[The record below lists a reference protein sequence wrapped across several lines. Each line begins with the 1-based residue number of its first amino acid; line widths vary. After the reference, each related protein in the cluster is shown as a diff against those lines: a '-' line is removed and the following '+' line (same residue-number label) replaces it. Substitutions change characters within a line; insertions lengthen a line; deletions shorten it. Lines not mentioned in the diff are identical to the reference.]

1 MKPLKLRTRLT
12 LFYVAVFALLLA
24 SASAFFYR
32 FLVYQTD
39 NDLRAELIE
48 RSAALR
54 GYLRIEGERATL
66 VYDTRD
72 PEEAFFIGNATR
84 YYQVYDAETGEMAA
98 RSPQLEALGF
108 QYTPEEVREVAHG
121 PEFTGLDTEQVD
133 LLLHNDIVRS
143 PEGRPYLLQVGAPLG
158 PRDAVLNRLLTS
170 IFWALPSGIA
180 LALMSGWWVSG
191 RVLRPLASLSTAA
204 RDMSIAQLH
213 LRLPLTGAGDEL
225 DRLAAAFNEMFGRL
239 ELAVQQMKDFT
250 ASISHELRTPL
261 TVLRGEAEIALAS
274 ARGERDYRRT
284 LESQLEEFTKLSQL
298 IDQMLTLARAEA
310 GQIDLRRENVNLSA
324 LARALVDIMEP
335 LAASKSVALAAAPG
349 PDVVIPGDPAW
360 LERAILN
367 LLDNAVKYT
376 GADGRI
382 EVTVSRAPTEA
393 LLEVRDTG
401 TGISAEA
408 LPHIFERFYRA
419 DPSRSKETDGAG
431 LGLSLVEWIV
441 KQHRGHIT
449 VESRPGLGTTV
460 RVALPLAD
468 AGLAGRIIKCN
479 IIGR

>member
-1 MKPLKLRTRLT
+1 M
-12 LFYVAVFALLLA
+12 FYGAVFAVLLA

-39 NDLRAELIE
+39 NDLRQELIE
-48 RSAALR
+48 RAAALR
-54 GYLRIEGERATL
+54 GYLRIEGGRATL

-84 YYQVYDAETGEMAA
+84 YYQVYDADTGEIAA
-98 RSPQLEALGF
+98 CSPQLEALGF
-108 QYTPEEVREVAHG
+108 QYTPDEVKEVAHG

-143 PEGRPYLLQVGAPLG
+143 PDGRSYLLQVGAPLG
-158 PRDAVLNRLLTS
+158 PRDAVLSRLLGS
-170 IFWALPSGIA
+170 IVWTLPSGIA
-180 LALMSGWWVSG
+180 LALLSGWWVSG

-213 LRLPLTGAGDEL
+213 RRLPLTGAEDEL
-225 DRLAAAFNEMFGRL
+225 DRLAEAFNEMFGRL

-261 TVLRGEAEIALAS
+261 TVLRGEAEIALAKAS
-274 ARGERDYRRT
+274 TDGDYRQT
-284 LESQLEEFTKLSQL
+284 LESQLEEFAKLSRL

-310 GQIDLRRENVNLSA
+310 GQIPLRRDTVNLSA
-324 LARALVDIMEP
+324 LARSLADLMEP
-335 LAASKSVALAAAPG
+335 LAANKSIALTAEPG
-349 PDVVIPGDPAW
+349 PDVFVSGDPGW

-367 LLDNAVKYT
+367 LFDNAIKYT
-376 GADGRI
+376 GAGGRI
-382 EVTVSRAPTEA
+382 DVQVRRAPLEA

-401 TGISAEA
+401 TGITPEA
-408 LPHIFERFYRA
+408 LPHIFERFYRG

-441 KQHRGHIT
+441 KHHRGRIT
-449 VESRPGLGTTV
+449 VESRPGQGTTM
-460 RVALPLAD
+460 RIALPVAD
-468 AGLAGRIIKCN
+468 TFTPAQTLNTK
-479 IIGR
+479 